1 MVARVPASVG
11 PRRADL
17 SGAAASRRPEVGRRG
32 SVASYTV
39 DERAVVRPRELID
52 GRQYV
57 LRSRWGDVQPGADAE
72 NAYLE
77 RH

>member
-1 MVARVPASVG
+1 M
-11 PRRADL
+11 
-17 SGAAASRRPEVGRRG
+17 
-32 SVASYTV
+32 ASYTV
-39 DERAVVRPRELID
+39 DERAVARARELID
-52 GRQYV
+52 GRRYV